1 MNHNRHRPI
10 NKRAGKLIRM
20 DPIISAGLQQPPR
33 YAQTPT
39 AQWRMDTQRH
49 TYGDDARQAIQARK
63 ETAWI
68 PNKYKDF

>member
-1 MNHNRHRPI
+1 
-10 NKRAGKLIRM
+10 M